1 MMKTKRREFIR
12 TGSMM
17 AAGTML
23 LPTLSFKGISTKP
36 ATGYNPGPGI
46 QVYSVR
52 NQLSEDFKGTMKKVA
67 EIGYVNVEGYGLG
80 KNGLY
85 PGEIKPAEYK
95 KIVEGVGM
103 NLLSTHCS
111 HFSPGEASKM
121 LDFAEE
127 AGIKYL
133 VVGGLSVPS
142 DERTIDTYKKA
153 AEEFNK
159 IGEKCLSA
167 GIQFGYHNH
176 AIEFEELEGLIP
188 QEVLIEGTEPDL
200 VTFEADLYWITKG
213 GYDPLALIKKYPG
226 RIGLFHVKEA
236 DENGEETTAGQG
248 VIDFKSCFKAAR
260 KRGLE
265 YYFVEDERTEDPLG
279 HIKADFDYIS
289 NQKFTQA

>member
-1 MMKTKRREFIR
+1 MKTNRRDFIR
-12 TGSMM
+12 TGSIM

-23 LPTLSFKGISTKP
+23 YPIHSVKGFSGS
-36 ATGYNPGPGI
+36 AGSAYNPGPGI

-52 NQLSEDFKGTMKKVA
+52 NQLTEDFKGTMKKVA

-80 KNGLY
+80 KSGLY
-85 PGEIKPAEYK
+85 PGDIKPAEYK
-95 KIVEGVGM
+95 KVVEGVGM

-111 HFSPGEASKM
+111 HFSPEEASM
-121 LDFAEE
+121 MIGFAKE

-133 VVGGLSVPS
+133 VVGGLSVPG

-159 IGEKCLSA
+159 IGEKCKSA
-167 GIQFGYHNH
+167 GVQFGYHNH
-176 AIEFEELEGLIP
+176 AIEFGEMEGQIP
-188 QEVLIEGTEPDL
+188 QEVLIEGTEPGL

-213 GYDPLALIKKYPG
+213 EYDPLALIKKYPG

-236 DENGEETTAGQG
+236 DEHGEETTAGQG
-248 VIDFKSCFKAAR
+248 VINFKSCFKAAR

-265 YYFVEDERTEDPLG
+265 YYFVEDERTVDPLG
-279 HIKADFDYIS
+279 HIKDDFDYIA